1 MCAHNAAASAEPPA
15 MRASTISRT
24 SAIGHSAV
32 RKARIES
39 RRSSWSGSKS
49 SSMSGEPYR
58 PIEGASASIAT
69 RARRSIFSPAV
80 RGNSS
85 TTAIASGS
93 L

>member
-1 MCAHNAAASAEPPA
+1 

-32 RKARIES
+32 RNVRIES

-49 SSMSGEPYR
+49 SSMSGGPYR
-58 PIEGASASIAT
+58 PVEGASASIAT
-69 RARRSIFSPAV
+69 SARRSIFSPAV
-80 RGNSS
+80 SGSAS